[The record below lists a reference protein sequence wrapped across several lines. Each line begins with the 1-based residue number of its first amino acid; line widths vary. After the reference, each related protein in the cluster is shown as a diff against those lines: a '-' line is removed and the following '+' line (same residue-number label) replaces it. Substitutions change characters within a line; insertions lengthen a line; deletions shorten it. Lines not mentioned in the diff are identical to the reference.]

1 MAYTAQE
8 LQQQSRGRLVLGLG
22 PQVKSQIGRRSSAE
36 FDPVLT
42 RMREYALTPRA
53 IWDCRNLGRRL
64 LRGAGVVVGAGV
76 GSAFVGDPAHEAGHR
91 VEAVV
96 GEAGFYDGDVA

>member
-1 MAYTAQE
+1 M
-8 LQQQSRGRLVLGLG
+8 LGLG
-22 PQVKSQIGRRSSAE
+22 PQVKSHIERRFSAE

-53 IWDCRNLGRRL
+53 IWECWNLGRRL
-64 LRGAGVVVGAGV
+64 SRGAGVVVGVGG
-76 GSAFVGDPAHEAGHR
+76 GSAFVGDPAHQAGHG